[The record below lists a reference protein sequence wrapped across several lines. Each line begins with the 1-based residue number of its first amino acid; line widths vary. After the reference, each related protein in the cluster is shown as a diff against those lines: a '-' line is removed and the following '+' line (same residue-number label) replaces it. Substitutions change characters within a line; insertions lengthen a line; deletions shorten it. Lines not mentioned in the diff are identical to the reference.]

1 MLYQAEGSSGK
12 REVPTRQVVIYCPD
26 PHIPWGDKGD
36 PMFLA
41 SIESLIGSTWAA
53 VATFAIG
60 YVAGHLVPIGKIAS
74 WIPGKRD

>member
-1 MLYQAEGSSGK
+1 
-12 REVPTRQVVIYCPD
+12 
-26 PHIPWGDKGD
+26 
-36 PMFLA
+36 MFLA

-74 WIPGKRD
+74 WIAGKLD

>member
-1 MLYQAEGSSGK
+1 
-12 REVPTRQVVIYCPD
+12 
-26 PHIPWGDKGD
+26 
-36 PMFLA
+36 MFLA

-53 VATFAIG
+53 VATLAIG